1 MCSEKAS
8 QKEVVVVG
16 VFAVEGLPRC
26 LREGAELVEEGAA
39 VAVGVEAREVKA
51 LAEVLFS
58 LVLRACARKGR
69 RRSLLAAGGCPQSL
83 VAKRRAVAAL
93 VPWEL
98 VAVVVLEVRVFA
110 WCVGG
115 VRPPGLEAVEV

>member
-26 LREGAELVEEGAA
+26 LREGAELVEEGVA
-39 VAVGVEAREVKA
+39 VAVGVEAGEVKA

-58 LVLRACARKGR
+58 LVLRVRAREGGAEVF
-69 RRSLLAAGGCPQSL
+69 SLQAG
-83 VAKRRAVAAL
+83 ARRAS
-93 VPWEL
+93 
-98 VAVVVLEVRVFA
+98 
-110 WCVGG
+110 
-115 VRPPGLEAVEV
+115 